1 MSYKSTHLR
10 TVLSV
15 RSIISIHYFDYMSDF
30 TFPGESHDFWEILC
44 VDKGEIDAVAGSER
58 HTLKRGSIIFHQP
71 DEFHNVITN
80 GRSAPSLVVIGFECN
95 SPYMDAFKGQIL
107 TVQETERAL
116 LAQIIIEARHDFC
129 GRLDDPYQEELIRN
143 TQSPVFGAEQ
153 LISSYLEELL
163 IHLYRRYFANPLPV
177 PSTNPE
183 RLRTGGRPNETYNRI
198 IRCMEEH
205 IHEQMTIE
213 KICKDT
219 LVSRSHLQ
227 KLFQEIHGCGAM
239 EYFTMMKI
247 NTAKELIRTNQ
258 LNFTQIS
265 DRLGYTS
272 IHYFSRQFK
281 KLTHMTPSEYASS
294 IRLLSEK
301 TDLLKGSRIP
311 GKAQH

>member
-1 MSYKSTHLR
+1 MAYKSTHLR

-15 RSIISIHYFDYMSDF
+15 RNIISIHYFDYMSDF
-30 TFPGESHDFWEILC
+30 TFPGESHNFWELLC
-44 VDKGEIDAVAGSER
+44 VDKGEIDAVAGNER

-80 GRSAPSLVVIGFECN
+80 GRSAPSLVVIGFESN
-95 SPYMDAFKGQIL
+95 SPYMDAFRNQIL
-107 TVQETERAL
+107 MIQETERAL
-116 LAQIIIEARHDFC
+116 LAQIIIEARHAFC
-129 GRLDDPYQEELIRN
+129 GRLDDPYQEELLRN
-143 TQSPVFGAEQ
+143 TESPGFGAEQ

-177 PSTNPE
+177 PNRSLEHP
-183 RLRTGGRPNETYNRI
+183 RIGGRPNETYNRI

-205 IHEQMTIE
+205 INEQLTVE
-213 KICKDT
+213 KICRDT
-219 LVSRSHLQ
+219 LVSRSRLQ
-227 KLFQEIHGCGAM
+227 KLFQEFHGCGAM
-239 EYFTMMKI
+239 EYFILMKI
-247 NTAKELIRTNQ
+247 DTAKELIRKNQ

-281 KLTHMTPSEYASS
+281 KITHMTPSEYASS

-301 TDLLKGSRIP
+301 RNSFAEDRG
-311 GKAQH
+311 

>member
-10 TVLSV
+10 TVMSV

-30 TFPGESHDFWEILC
+30 TFPGESHDFWEMLC
-44 VDKGEIDAVAGSER
+44 VDKGEIDALAGNER
-58 HTLKRGSIIFHQP
+58 RTLKRGSIIFHQP

-80 GRSAPSLVVIGFECN
+80 GRSAPSLVVIGFECS
-95 SPYMDAFKGQIL
+95 SPCMNAFRGQIL

-116 LAQIIIEARHDFC
+116 LAQIIIEARHAFR
-129 GRLDDPYQEELIRN
+129 GRLDDPYQEELLRS
-143 TQSPVFGAEQ
+143 TDSPVFGAEQ

-177 PSTNPE
+177 SGRNPE
-183 RLRTGGRPNETYNRI
+183 FPRLGGRPNETYNRI

-205 IHEQMTIE
+205 IHEQMTVE

-227 KLFQEIHGCGAM
+227 KLFREIHGCGAM
-239 EYFTMMKI
+239 EYFTLMKI
-247 NTAKELIRTNQ
+247 NTAKELIRGNQ

-272 IHYFSRQFK
+272 VHYFSRQFK
-281 KLTHMTPSEYASS
+281 KHTHMTPSEYASS

-301 TDLLKGSRIP
+301 TDSFKSSGI
-311 GKAQH
+311 